1 MTFYDDVL
9 AHWTKKDAQTRAKQR
24 WKYFEPD
31 GYRQLSEVLGPYEYT
46 SWTEIYML
54 ISYLQNCETPE
65 NRYLTSKLR
74 QQIEENKNNP
84 DINWNNIFDYFD
96 ERNNTETAYKHEVV
110 EVMRVLEPYREELT
124 TYQDSFVLY

>member
-1 MTFYDDVL
+1 MAFYKDML
-9 AHWTKKDAQTRAKQR
+9 AYWTEEDGQSRAKQR

-31 GYRQLSEVLGPYEYT
+31 EYRKLSKVLGPYEY
-46 SWTEIYML
+46 SCWTEIYML
-54 ISYLQNCETPE
+54 IHYLKN
-65 NRYLTSKLR
+65 SKVPGGSDLIATLR
-74 QQIEENKNNP
+74 KEIEENKNNP

-96 ERNNTETAYKHEVV
+96 ERNNTETAYRHEVV